1 MATTSSGNRV
11 YAAAHF
17 ALELDGKQEVSLFRS
32 IEGGGVKADVMTYQ
46 FGDHKGKEAFLKTHS
61 LGKPKFEDIKL
72 QVGMSMS
79 IPFYFWMKAFF
90 AGDPMR
96 KNGAI
101 IAADFYYKERARRT
115 FTDAM
120 ISELTFPKLDGSDK
134 NACYMNITMSV
145 ESITFEKGTG
155 HALPAQA
162 QKFDRDQKHWT
173 ANNFELTIAGLEDA
187 CKRVTKVD
195 AITIKQKVMEHHVG
209 GQKAAI
215 KVPSPVEFPNIT
227 FYVPEADAQPFM
239 EHMMRRVGYGKEMGN
254 GQVRDE
260 TGLHGTLQTYD
271 NEMFPLFSLTFEGC
285 DILSVTPDKA
295 DAGSDEIKLVKIEMY
310 TEKIDFK
317 YEELEP
323 E

>member
-46 FGDHKGKEAFLKTHS
+46 YGAHKKNQGYLKMRS
-61 LGKPKFEDIKL
+61 LGKPKFDDIKL

-90 AGDPMR
+90 AGNAVR

-155 HALPAQA
+155 KALPAQA
-162 QKFDRDQKHWT
+162 QKFDTEQKHWT
-173 ANNFELTIAGLEDA
+173 ANNFGFTIAGLEQA
-187 CKRVTKVD
+187 CQRVTKVD
-195 AITIKQKVMEHHVG
+195 SFTIKQKVMEHHVG
-209 GQKAAI
+209 GHKAAI
-215 KVPSPVEFPNIT
+215 KVPSPVEIPNLT

-239 EHMMRRVGYGKEMGN
+239 DHMMRRVGYGKEMGN

-260 TGLHGTLQTYD
+260 LGLNGTLQTYD
-271 NEMFPLFSLTFEGC
+271 NEMFPLFSVTFEGS
-285 DILSVTPDKA
+285 DIISVTPDKA

-310 TEKIDFK
+310 NEKMTFK
-317 YEELEP
+317 FEELEP